1 MPRPYKS
8 QNLSINP
15 TIFKNIKILRNL
27 NYTSLHHNKQYTEM
41 KLKQQSL
48 NITSFFGNM

>member
-27 NYTSLHHNKQYTEM
+27 NYTSLHHRNETETTIIEYNK
-41 KLKQQSL
+41 
-48 NITSFFGNM
+48 FW

>member
-15 TIFKNIKILRNL
+15 TFFKNIKILRNL

-48 NITSFFGNM
+48 NITSFGNM

>member
-27 NYTSLHHNKQYTEM
+27 NYTSLHHM

-48 NITSFFGNM
+48 NITSFGNM

>member
-1 MPRPYKS
+1 MYTYKS

-48 NITSFFGNM
+48 NIHVTSFGNM

>member
-15 TIFKNIKILRNL
+15 TI
-27 NYTSLHHNKQYTEM
+27 LHHNKQYTEM

-48 NITSFFGNM
+48 NITSFGNM